1 MTQQTDR
8 DKVIQL
14 SGYSQYLVSFLSATS
29 YQNLCGDV
37 STFHIMIFKCFKMF
51 CFSVGCSSQLLL

>member
-1 MTQQTDR
+1 MTQQADR

-14 SGYSQYLVSFLSATS
+14 SGYSQYLVSFLSATG

-37 STFHIMIFKCFKMF
+37 FSFHTIIF
-51 CFSVGCSSQLLL
+51 